1 MKTNPHNSLIKLTF
15 TLATIIAVMPAR
27 AQSDALF
34 TQYYEV
40 PTFYNPGAIGTSDYM
55 RFRALSR
62 MQWVGVKHAP
72 TTFAI
77 TGDTPL
83 KLFNKRFGVGLV
95 LQQETEG
102 LYKNMSF
109 GVQLGY
115 KFKLLKG
122 EFSAALQIGMADE
135 SFDGTK
141 IHIPDDDEYHD
152 SSDEG
157 LPTSNVRGN
166 ALDLGIGVHYTHKYF
181 WAGLSCTHINSP
193 TITFDSDGM
202 GTGTGSENGDS
213 ESSSENS
220 KNYEFQIHRTLYF
233 MGGSNIPIKNTLFEV
248 IPSVM
253 VASDFTFTTFEATAR
268 VRWKKFLSGGIGYR
282 YEDAIS
288 AMISAEYK
296 GFFLGYSYDYP
307 LSAMSRASSG
317 SHEIMAGY
325 SLKLDFSEKNK
336 NRHKSIR
343 IM

>member
-1 MKTNPHNSLIKLTF
+1 MYRKFLHI
-15 TLATIIAVMPAR
+15 AIAAAAVIIASIPVR
-27 AQSDALF
+27 AQSDAMF

-62 MQWVGVKHAP
+62 MQWIGIKHAP

-77 TGDTPL
+77 TGDAPL

-122 EFSAALQIGMADE
+122 EFSAALQIGMVDE
-135 SFDGTK
+135 SFDGSK
-141 IHIPDDDEYHD
+141 IHIPDDDDYHE
-152 SSDEG
+152 SADEG

-181 WAGLSCTHINSP
+181 WAGLSCTHVNSP
-193 TITFDSDGM
+193 TITFDSDSG
-202 GTGTGSENGDS
+202 GSSTSGGESGDGDS
-213 ESSSENS
+213 SSGNS
-220 KNYEFQIHRTLYF
+220 KNYEFQVHRALYF

-268 VRWKKFLSGGIGYR
+268 VRWKKFLSGGVGYR
-282 YEDAIS
+282 YEDALS
-288 AMISAEYK
+288 VMLSAEYK

-307 LSAMSRASSG
+307 LSAISRASSG